1 MKKRPGI
8 ERLIVVA
15 IAFAAAATIFAAC
28 STAPFPA
35 PAASP
40 AAAPT
45 PAGVRTVK
53 GRTFGPTDHVEFD
66 FNGGTI
72 SVSPDFK
79 TPTGWYIRYDDG
91 SSAQPT
97 WPRDARCTSP
107 NACGTVTVWS
117 GTFTPNVKIS
127 TLDGRPWL
135 DSEVW
140 SEETGESYPVGPKFL
155 GMTRGRTVVK
165 YQGCKDGRIYS
176 SASLPSLMS
185 VLEGEKSADQTTQP
199 GSDQKS
205 DSAVIVTGDA
215 SSTRLPVCNWR
226 HRIGLDMVFPP
237 PKWVATTRLVAA
249 SEQTPLHIEFTNEQA
264 VTVDLFANDTP
275 LDRVTIKLPNG
286 YAVTY
291 KPRYGTPN
299 CPNLAECKEASIA
312 SGDTTLIQE
321 SLDGPLNNSKLWKTY
336 NPLGGAPTYTACE
349 GGALFT
355 GKDRAGVEAALALVE
370 KKTPPQQD
378 MVIDPRT
385 GIAAPPD
392 VIAHATPVCDWAKRA
407 AEYQKMIDAAK
418 KEAKDRADS
427 AASQP

>member
-1 MKKRPGI
+1 MKNRPGI
-8 ERLIVVA
+8 VRLIAVA
-15 IAFAAAATIFAAC
+15 IACAAAATILAAC
-28 STAPFPA
+28 STATFPA

-45 PAGVRTVK
+45 PAAFRTVK

-66 FNGGTI
+66 FKGGTI
-72 SVSPDFK
+72 TAYPDLE
-79 TPTGWYIRYDDG
+79 TPYGLDIRYDDG
-91 SSAQPT
+91 SEAQASGS
-97 WPRDARCTSP
+97 RQAGCANL
-107 NACGTVTVWS
+107 NACGSTTYHA
-117 GTFTPNVKIS
+117 GTYTPFYKIS
-127 TLDGRPWL
+127 SLDGHPWL

-140 SEETGESYPVGPKFL
+140 SIENGESYPVGPKFL
-155 GMTRGRTVVK
+155 GMTRGRLVVK

-185 VLEGEKSADQTTQP
+185 VLEGEKSAEQTTRP

-205 DSAVIVTGDA
+205 DNAVIVTGDA

-226 HRIGLDMVFPP
+226 HRIGLDKVFPP
-237 PKWVATTRLVAA
+237 PKWVATTRLVPA

-275 LDRVTIKLPNG
+275 LDRVTIRLPNG